1 MALKF
6 KLQRNGAPHKA
17 FYRLV
22 AQDESRATK
31 GKVVAILGQYSH
43 KTTPQLKD
51 VKTEEI
57 MAWYKKG
64 ARPTNTVKKIL
75 LQAGIKLA

>member
-1 MALKF
+1 MSLKL
-6 KLQRNGAPHKA
+6 KLQRNGAPHRA

-31 GKVVAILGQYSH
+31 GKVVAILGQYSQF
-43 KTTPQLKD
+43 TSPRLKD
-51 VKTEEI
+51 VKQEEI

>member
-1 MALKF
+1 MALKL
-6 KLQRNGAPHKA
+6 KLQRNGAPHRP

-31 GKVVAILGQYSH
+31 SKVVAILGQYSQF
-43 KTTPQLKD
+43 TAPRLKD
-51 VKTEEI
+51 VNPEVI

-64 ARPTNTVKKIL
+64 AKPTNTVKKIL
-75 LQAGIKLA
+75 WQAGIKLI